1 MMMEVL
7 YILSSICTVIQFV
20 HWLYGQLKRSNAVLE
35 DRVCAGRSA
44 APVAARLQRDVKIG
58 SGCILGAVREGV
70 ALGVKA
76 ADVLV
81 PALSDDAAV
90 LDNDA
95 ADHGV
100 GVYMTRAACGERQST
115 AHIVFFLIRHQNH
128 LGEK

>member
-1 MMMEVL
+1 MTASVQGG
-7 YILSSICTVIQFV
+7 V
-20 HWLYGQLKRSNAVLE
+20 RP
-35 DRVCAGRSA
+35 
-44 APVAARLQRDVKIG
+44 PVAARLQRDVKIG

-90 LDNDA
+90 LDDDA

-100 GVYMTRAACGERQST
+100 GVYMTRRRVRRAPEHGAYSILFDPASKSPR
-115 AHIVFFLIRHQNH
+115 
-128 LGEK
+128 

>member
-1 MMMEVL
+1 MTASVQGG
-7 YILSSICTVIQFV
+7 VRPQ
-20 HWLYGQLKRSNAVLE
+20 WQ
-35 DRVCAGRSA
+35 
-44 APVAARLQRDVKIG
+44 IG

-90 LDNDA
+90 LDDDA